1 MKEMWNCRRIKG
13 KLLEDYF
20 MTRDEIKIVAKYNRI
35 KCRSDIEKVI
45 RPADNNHDVVI
56 LSTTEIM
63 RLVWGGGKIIED
75 RLPKMI
81 VGKSGEL
88 EKRSKL
94 YWEIAGIVL
103 DSHTITGDESL
114 CPWGAKFVGQNL
126 SMMGFVGSRTRDKRG
141 YFCRIVDNS

>member
-1 MKEMWNCRRIKG
+1 MIKG

-20 MTRDEIKIVAKYNRI
+20 MTRDEIKIIAKYNRI

-75 RLPKMI
+75 RL
-81 VGKSGEL
+81 L

-94 YWEIAGIVL
+94 YWEIAGSCF
-103 DSHTITGDESL
+103 DAHTITGDESL

-126 SMMGFVGSRTRDKRG
+126 AMMGFVGCRSRDKRG
-141 YFCRIVDNS
+141 YFCYIVANVLPRPMVTG